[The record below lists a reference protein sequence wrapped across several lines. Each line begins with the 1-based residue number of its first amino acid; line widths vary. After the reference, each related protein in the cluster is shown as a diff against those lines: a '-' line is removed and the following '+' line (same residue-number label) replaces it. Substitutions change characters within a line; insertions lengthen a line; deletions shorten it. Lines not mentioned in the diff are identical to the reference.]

1 MKKKCL
7 FDSKLC
13 FEIGSELEKYR
24 VESIFDKEPETIAW
38 IDDLSIDGG
47 VIYDIGA
54 NIGIYSMYAAYKNS
68 KLQVYSFEPVSSNF
82 IALQKNININKFT
95 NVAAFNLAISSSNK
109 LTNLFLSDIREGNS
123 GAQIDRPVNENGELF
138 GALKIETILSFSMD
152 FLIESLNLPVPNF
165 LKIDVDGH
173 ETDILKGME
182 KTLSNENLKEILV
195 EFNNFPDFEEWKLI
209 LESNGLF
216 LNTKY
221 DILPNHSGIRRAAKG
236 SLTRNY
242 LFKRK

>member
-7 FDSKLC
+7 FDSELC
-13 FEIGSELEKYR
+13 FEMGSSLEEYR

-38 IDDLSIDGG
+38 IDDISIAGG
-47 VIYDIGA
+47 TFYDIGA
-54 NIGIYSMYAAYKNS
+54 NIGIYSMYACYKNS
-68 KLQVYSFEPVSSNF
+68 ELHVYSFEPVTNNF
-82 IALQKNININKFT
+82 IALQKNIALNKFSNISAF
-95 NVAAFNLAISSSNK
+95 NVAISNSNK
-109 LTNLFLSDIREGNS
+109 ITNLFLSDIREGNS
-123 GAQIDRPVNENGELF
+123 GAQIDSPINENGELF
-138 GALKIETILSFSMD
+138 GPLKIEKVLSFSMD
-152 FLIESLNLPVPNF
+152 FLIENLNLPVPNF

-182 KTLSNENLKEILV
+182 KTLSNVKLKEILV
-195 EFNNFPDFEEWKLI
+195 EFNNLFDFEEWQLKL
-209 LESNGLF
+209 ENNGLF

-221 DILPNHSGIRRAAKG
+221 DFLPNHSGIRRATKG